1 MSAKVMT
8 DSLHLQIGLV
18 RQRVDQKKKI
28 EEFYMLRPVNK
39 TDHIQQGM
47 NVLAQYHNLV
57 GKPPTGTMVHRWISH
72 LLPEVP

>member
-47 NVLAQYHNLV
+47 NVLA
-57 GKPPTGTMVHRWISH
+57 
-72 LLPEVP
+72 